1 MHIQSDPAKIWK
13 TIVSTVIG
21 GTFEW
26 FDFMVYSYFSSTIAR
41 VFFPSFDRGG
51 SLLLTFATFAIGFL
65 VRPIGGVVMGMVAD
79 RAGRVKV
86 LSWIMVLMSVGSL
99 LLGLTPG
106 YATLGLAAP
115 LLVLIGRLVQGFAVG
130 AQFALSSV
138 TIYEVAP
145 PDRKMF
151 YGSFNMLSLG
161 IAGMLS
167 SGCSF
172 FLSSHLSHAE
182 LEIGVGACRF

>member
-1 MHIQSDPAKIWK
+1 MHIQSDPGKIWK

-41 VFFPSFDRGG
+41 VFFPSFDRSG

-115 LLVLIGRLVQGFAVG
+115 LLVLLHSAGLPVRHRTAGDRAGARFAHWAAGVAGRPAG
-130 AQFALSSV
+130 ARA
-138 TIYEVAP
+138 TACGTR
-145 PDRKMF
+145 DR
-151 YGSFNMLSLG
+151 YAAGELG
-161 IAGMLS
+161 
-167 SGCSF
+167 
-172 FLSSHLSHAE
+172 
-182 LEIGVGACRF
+182 